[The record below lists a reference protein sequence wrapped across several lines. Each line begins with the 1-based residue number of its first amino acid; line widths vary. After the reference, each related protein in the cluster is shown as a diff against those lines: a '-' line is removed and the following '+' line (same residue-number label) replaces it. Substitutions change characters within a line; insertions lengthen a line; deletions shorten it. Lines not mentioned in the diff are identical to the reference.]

1 LFGFGRNKNVCGC
14 QLTTTNI
21 QSAECSY
28 PFTGQLLDIF
38 TRDKGYLTLKPKA
51 VFEEYVMEW
60 GMKNRLSRL
69 IQKDGK
75 ALFLPIDHG
84 YFQGPTH
91 CLEKPAETIKP
102 IYQYADAIMLTRGVL
117 RSCIDPAIEKPYIM
131 RVSGAVSVVGE
142 DLANESIVTSI
153 EEILRLNASAVS
165 MSCFVGSKYENKSL
179 TNLAKLVD
187 ECEEFGV
194 PVMAVCA
201 VGKELEKREAR
212 YLALAA
218 RIVAEIGAR
227 VVKTYYCK
235 EHFEKVVDGCP
246 VPIVIAGG
254 PKTETQREVFD
265 FVYDG
270 MQKGAIGVN
279 LGRNIWQT
287 EHPLASIRA
296 IRAVVHEGY
305 NPQEAEDLYNRV
317 IAGKA

>member
-1 LFGFGRNKNVCGC
+1 
-14 QLTTTNI
+14 
-21 QSAECSY
+21 
-28 PFTGQLLDIF
+28 
-38 TRDKGYLTLKPKA
+38 
-51 VFEEYVMEW
+51 MEW
-60 GMKNRLSRL
+60 GMQNRLSKL

-102 IYQYADAIMLTRGVL
+102 IVQYADALMLTRGVL
-117 RSCIDPAIEKPYIM
+117 RNCVDPAVEKPFIM

-142 DLANESIVTSI
+142 DLANESLVTGI
-153 EEILRLNASAVS
+153 KEIIRLNASAVS
-165 MSCFVGSKYENKSL
+165 MSVFVGSKYENKSL
-179 TNLAKLVD
+179 TNLSKLVD
-187 ECEEFGV
+187 TCEDYGV

-218 RIVAEIGAR
+218 RIAAEIGAR
-227 VVKTYYCK
+227 VVKTYYTK

-287 EHPLASIRA
+287 EHPVASIRA
-296 IRAVVHEGY
+296 IRAIIHEGFTAK
-305 NPQEAEDLYNRV
+305 EAEDLYNQV
-317 IAGKA
+317 IAQKA

>member
-1 LFGFGRNKNVCGC
+1 
-14 QLTTTNI
+14 
-21 QSAECSY
+21 
-28 PFTGQLLDIF
+28 
-38 TRDKGYLTLKPKA
+38 
-51 VFEEYVMEW
+51 MEW
-60 GMKNRLSRL
+60 GMKNRLSQL

-91 CLEKPAETIKP
+91 CLEKPEKTIQP
-102 IYQYADAIMLTRGVL
+102 IYQYADALMLTRGVL
-117 RSCIDPAIEKPYIM
+117 RNCIKPSIEKPVIL

-142 DLANESIVTSI
+142 DLANESVVTSI
-153 EEILRLNASAVS
+153 EEIIRLNASAVS
-165 MSCFVGSKYENKSL
+165 MSVFVGSKYENKSL
-179 TNLAKLVD
+179 TNLSKLVD
-187 ECEEFGV
+187 DCEEYGI

-218 RIVAEIGAR
+218 RIAAELGAR

-235 EHFEKVVDGCP
+235 EHFEKVVEGCP

-270 MQKGAIGVN
+270 IQKGAIGVN

-287 EHPLASIRA
+287 EHPVASIRA
-296 IRAVVHEGY
+296 IRAIIHEDY
-305 NPQEAEDLYNRV
+305 TPQEAEELYNQV
-317 IAGKA
+317 IVGKA

>member
-1 LFGFGRNKNVCGC
+1 
-14 QLTTTNI
+14 
-21 QSAECSY
+21 
-28 PFTGQLLDIF
+28 
-38 TRDKGYLTLKPKA
+38 
-51 VFEEYVMEW
+51 MEW

-75 ALFLPIDHG
+75 ALFLPVDHG

-91 CLEKPAETIKP
+91 GLEKPEKTIQP

-117 RSCIDPAIEKPYIM
+117 RNCIDPTIEKPIIL
-131 RVSGAVSVVGE
+131 RVSGAVTVVGE
-142 DLANESIVTSI
+142 DLAAESVVTSI
-153 EEILRLNASAVS
+153 AEILRLNVSAVS
-165 MSCFVGSKYENKSL
+165 MSVFAGTKYENKSL
-179 TNLAKLVD
+179 SNLAKLVD
-187 ECEEFGV
+187 ECEEYGI

-201 VGKELEKREAR
+201 VGKELDKREAR

-218 RIVAEIGAR
+218 RITAEIGAR

-235 EHFEKVVDGCP
+235 ENFEKVVDGCP

-270 MQKGAIGVN
+270 IQKGAIGVN

-287 EHPLASIRA
+287 EHPIAAIRA
-296 IRAVVHEGY
+296 IQAIIHKSY
-305 NPQEAEDLYNRV
+305 TPQEAEDLYNQ
-317 IAGKA
+317 IKQGKA

>member
-1 LFGFGRNKNVCGC
+1 M
-14 QLTTTNI
+14 Q
-21 QSAECSY
+21 
-28 PFTGQLLDIF
+28 
-38 TRDKGYLTLKPKA
+38 
-51 VFEEYVMEW
+51 
-60 GMKNRLSRL
+60 NRLNRL

-102 IYQYADAIMLTRGVL
+102 IVQYADALMLTRGVL
-117 RSCIDPAIEKPYIM
+117 RNCIDPALEKPYVM

-142 DLANESIVTSI
+142 DLANESRVTSI
-153 EEILRLNASAVS
+153 EEIVRLNASAVS
-165 MSCFVGSKYENKSL
+165 MSVFVGSKYENKSL
-179 TNLAKLVD
+179 TNLSELVD
-187 ECEEFGV
+187 ECENYGV

-218 RIVAEIGAR
+218 RIAAEVGAR

-235 EHFEKVVDGCP
+235 EHFEKIIDGCP
-246 VPIVIAGG
+246 VPVVIAGG

-270 MQKGAIGVN
+270 MQKGAVGVN

-287 EHPLASIRA
+287 TYPVASIRA
-296 IRAVVHEGY
+296 IRAIIHEGFTAK
-305 NPQEAEDLYNRV
+305 EAEDFYNQI